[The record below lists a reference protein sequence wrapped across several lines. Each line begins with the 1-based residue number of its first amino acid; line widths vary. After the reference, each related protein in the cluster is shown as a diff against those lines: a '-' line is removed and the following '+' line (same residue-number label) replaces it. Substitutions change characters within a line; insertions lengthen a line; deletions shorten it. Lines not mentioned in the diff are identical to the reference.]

1 MAVESWMRAADADRE
16 LTVEILRQAYAE
28 GRLEATELDE
38 RTGAAFRARTVGQL
52 RGLIA
57 DIPRG
62 GPPAC
67 LPSDRPWRP
76 GQSSPHRQPAGQSQW
91 PPPWPRA
98 GLLMLLAGAV
108 CVMIAAVLQSTAVIA
123 LGLTAWVGAAF
134 LRRG

>member
-16 LTVEILRQAYAE
+16 EAVEILRQAYAE
-28 GRLEATELDE
+28 GRLEPAELDE
-38 RTGAAFRARTVGQL
+38 RTGMAFRARTIGQL

-62 GPPAC
+62 GWAAP

-76 GQSSPHRQPAGQSQW
+76 GEPDRRGRATGPLPG
-91 PPPWPRA
+91 A
-98 GLLMLLAGAV
+98 GLLMLLVAALCVVIGA
-108 CVMIAAVLQSTAVIA
+108 ATQSTVVIILA
-123 LGLTAWVGAAF
+123 LMAGLGASI